1 MRFGRSVLSIA
12 ALLVLT
18 CGASELRCSEILDGV
33 NAAHARQVAEIQA
46 SHESAMMAIQKQ
58 LEDRTTELEALRR
71 DCTHHNASSMTETA
85 AALEARNLGQTQS
98 PKFESAPAALV
109 NVTRRELLASETPA
123 LYCSKEELR
132 SVLDASPQ
140 SRREAVVQ
148 LLTTNPLCGACIASI
163 ASLAPPDSLFAALGC
178 MHQEENRC
186 DAPTG
191 LSRIESL
198 IPFASLSDRDSLIRM
213 VELVEAGACLV

>member
-1 MRFGRSVLSIA
+1 MRFGRSILSIA

-71 DCTHHNASSMTETA
+71 ACTPHNANSMTETA
-85 AALEARNLGQTQS
+85 AAPEVRNLDQTHL
-98 PKFESAPAALV
+98 PNLESAPAALV
-109 NVTRRELLASETPA
+109 NVKRRAFEAPS
-123 LYCSKEELR
+123 LYCSKEDLR

-198 IPFASLSDRDSLIRM
+198 IPFASVSDRDSLIRM
-213 VELVEAGACLV
+213 VELVEAGACPV